1 LRNFCFS
8 RRGFLAGAGISLL
21 AQSAARPAFAKD
33 AVPANLTAQDRADI
47 ARIEAYMN
55 GITTMQ
61 AKFQQF
67 SATQGL
73 VFGTISVKRP
83 GFLRVQYDPPSQVL
97 LVADGIA
104 ISYYDGELNQLNQ
117 VPLNLS
123 PLWFLLRDKVKLG
136 GDVTVTSFER
146 APNAFRIG
154 IQETDHPEA
163 GKVVLALGDHPLEL
177 QQWTLIDE
185 KKQEI
190 RVGLFNAE
198 FGLPLDNALFRTP
211 ERKKRQQGTPNN

>member
-1 LRNFCFS
+1 LRKLGLS
-8 RRGFLAGAGISLL
+8 RRSLLAGAGISFL
-21 AQSAARPAFAKD
+21 APGSIGRAFAKD

-67 SATQGL
+67 SAAAGL
-73 VFGTISVKRP
+73 SFGTISVKRP

-97 LVADGIA
+97 LVADSIA
-104 ISYYDGELNQLNQ
+104 ISYYDGELNQLSQ
-117 VPLNLS
+117 APLNLS

-163 GKVVLALGDHPLEL
+163 GKVTLVLGDHPLEL
-177 QQWTLIDE
+177 QQWSLTDA
-185 KKQEI
+185 KNQEV

-198 FGLPLDNALFRTP
+198 FGLPLDNSLFRTP
-211 ERKKRQQGTPNN
+211 EKKKKQQGTPNN